1 MLVSFSLRNF
11 RSFGDGCTLEM
22 MPGKSRSK
30 PEHIVDDCLKI
41 AAVYGANASGKSNL
55 VRGLRTMKAIVTDP
69 YFCGREPL
77 HHWDAGDTVTGFEVE
92 FTVGGLLYRYTI
104 EADSVSNGANSPSK
118 RLYAYPLTYERL
130 TVTDLRY
137 EADRRGNVTET
148 LVFERP
154 SKRRGW
160 PSLGCDGDRMSE
172 MFDRLLR
179 NERLCS
185 ELECYAPSNA
195 ESRLK
200 SEMGEILGS
209 DGFGEEDIGRLFEVR
224 RRIGNRYED
233 RRAALRKDID
243 ANKEG
248 LETGAR
254 ATIDRYPMTVRY
266 LMEAGGIPEE
276 AMHHLRN
283 VSDWFSSALCI
294 LDTGDIYLPG
304 SDDVAASLGPL
315 LDSADLG
322 IEGLGWR
329 GLGSR
334 RKQALY
340 SLSVRDQM
348 RVEDAR
354 DLSER
359 SPGSTVIVAKSKEGI
374 FRFVCERGEVSAEE
388 LAPSRRDGFD
398 TNLFSESDGTVRL
411 IELLSILLPS
421 DRDVTFVVDELDRRL
436 HPMLTRWFVESYL
449 DDPSS
454 RKQLI
459 LTTHETGILTPEL
472 FRKDEI
478 WFVDRV
484 DGRSEICSLDGLRGV
499 NYNKRLE
506 KVYLD
511 DRALPGIPRMRGEA
525 RGERWGG
532 SRTSRRGRTGP
543 GASSTSSA
551 RASPNPGTSG
561 TSGGTTAGRGSSSSR
576 SSTRSAS
583 TGTCR
588 RGNSSSA

>member
-1 MLVSFSLRNF
+1 MLVSFSLRNY

-55 VRGLRTMKAIVTDP
+55 IKGLRTMKAIATDP

-77 HHWDAGDTVTGFEVE
+77 HHWDAEDTVTGFEVE
-92 FTVGGLLYRYTI
+92 FTVGDLLYRYTI
-104 EADSVSNGANSPSK
+104 EADSVSNGAGNPSK
-118 RLYAYPLTYERL
+118 RLFVYPLTYERL

-137 EADRRGNVTET
+137 EADRKGNVTEA

-160 PSLGCDGDRMSE
+160 PSLGCDGERMSE
-172 MFDRLLR
+172 MFGSLLR

-185 ELECYAPSNA
+185 DLEYYAPANA
-195 ESRLK
+195 ASRLK
-200 SEMGEILGS
+200 IEMGGILNS
-209 DGFGEEDIGRLFEVR
+209 DGFRKTDIGRLLEAR
-224 RRIGNRYED
+224 KRIGARYED

-254 ATIDRYPMTVRY
+254 ATIDRYPMTIRY
-266 LMEAGGIPEE
+266 LLEAGGIPEE
-276 AMHHLRN
+276 AMRHLRN

-294 LDTGDIYLPG
+294 LDTGDIYIPG
-304 SDDVAASLGPL
+304 SDDVAESLGPL
-315 LDSADLG
+315 LESADLG
-322 IEGLGWR
+322 IDRLGWR

-334 RKQALY
+334 CKWALY
-340 SLSVRDQM
+340 SLSVRDQT
-348 RVEDAR
+348 RVEEAR
-354 DLSER
+354 RMSER
-359 SPGSTVIVAKSKEGI
+359 SQGSTAIVAKSKNGI
-374 FRFVCERGEVSAEE
+374 FRFVCERGEVSAQE
-388 LAPSRRDGFD
+388 LVPSHRDGFD
-398 TNLFSESDGTVRL
+398 SGLFSESDGTVRL

-421 DRDVTFVVDELDRRL
+421 ERDVTFVVDELDRRL
-436 HPMLTRWFVESYL
+436 HPMLTRWFIESYL
-449 DDPSS
+449 NDTSS

-459 LTTHETGILTPEL
+459 LTTHETGIMTPEL

-484 DGRSEICSLDGLRGV
+484 DGQSEICSLDGLKGV

-511 DRALPGIPRMRGEA
+511 DLALPGIPRMRGEA
-525 RGERWGG
+525 GGERWGG
-532 SRTSRRGRTGP
+532 SRTSRRSRTGP

-551 RASPNPGTSG
+551 RVSPNPGTSG
-561 TSGGTTAGRGSSSSR
+561 TSGGTTADRGCSSSR
-576 SSTRSAS
+576 SSTRSIS

-588 RGNSSSA
+588 KETSSSA

>member
-30 PEHIVDDCLKI
+30 PEHIVGDCLRI
-41 AAVYGANASGKSNL
+41 ATIYGANASGKSNL
-55 VRGLRTMKAIVTDP
+55 IKGLRTMKAIATDP

-77 HHWDAGDTVTGFEVE
+77 HHWDAEDTVTGFEVE
-92 FTVGGLLYRYTI
+92 FTVGELLYRYTI
-104 EADSVSNGANSPSK
+104 EADSVSNGAGNPSK
-118 RLYAYPLTYERL
+118 RLFAYPLTYERL

-137 EADRRGNVTET
+137 EADRKGNVAEE
-148 LVFERP
+148 LIFERP
-154 SKRRGW
+154 SKRKGW
-160 PSLGCDGDRMSE
+160 PQLGCDGDRMSE

-185 ELECYAPSNA
+185 ELECYASVNA
-195 ESRLK
+195 ASRLK

-209 DGFGEEDIGRLFEVR
+209 DGFGERDIGRLLEAR
-224 RRIGNRYED
+224 KRIGTRYKD
-233 RRAALRKDID
+233 RRVALRKDID
-243 ANKEG
+243 ENKLG
-248 LETGAR
+248 LELGAR
-254 ATIDRYPMTVRY
+254 RTIDRYPMTIRY

-276 AMHHLRN
+276 AMQHLRN

-294 LDTGDIYLPG
+294 LDTGDIYIPG
-304 SDDVAASLGPL
+304 SDDVAESLGPL

-322 IEGLGWR
+322 IERLGWR

-334 RKQALY
+334 KKWALY

-354 DLSER
+354 ALSER
-359 SPGSTVIVAKSKEGI
+359 SPGSTAIVAKSKNGI
-374 FRFVCERGEVSAEE
+374 FRFVCERGEVSVEE
-388 LAPSRRDGFD
+388 LVPSRRDGFD
-398 TNLFSESDGTVRL
+398 SGLFSESDGTVRL

-421 DRDVTFVVDELDRRL
+421 ERDITFIVDELDRRL
-436 HPMLTRWFVESYL
+436 HPMLTRWFIESFL
-449 DDPSS
+449 NDASS

-459 LTTHETGILTPEL
+459 LTTHDTGILTPEL

-478 WFVDRV
+478 WFVDMI
-484 DGRSEICSLDGLRGV
+484 DGQSGICSLDGLRGV

-506 KVYLD
+506 KIYLD
-511 DRALPGIPRMRGEA
+511 DGTLPGIPRMRSSAG
-525 RGERWGG
+525 GERWGG
-532 SRTSRRGRTGP
+532 SRTSLRGRAVP

-551 RASPNPGTSG
+551 RASPNPDTSG
-561 TSGGTTAGRGSSSSR
+561 TSAATIAVPGCSSSR
-576 SSTRSAS
+576 FSTRSTS

-588 RGNSSSA
+588 TESRWSA